1 VGITCGSSC
10 TKDYASGTV
19 VTLTATPDAGHV
31 VKGWTGNC
39 GGTNATTTVT
49 MDTAKNCTAVFVKD
63 IVALTITTIGNGTV
77 TCNNTTCQPSYPVGD
92 TVGLTA
98 KPADGFTFKG
108 WTETGNCSGAATTT
122 IKMDAAKNCTATFEP
137 VVGKVELTLTPSPI
151 LTDSPMGT
159 TTLNINPT
167 GNCGLISWR
176 AEEPKTGGHITN
188 LLVSPQSGTG
198 NATIT
203 ISYRKSSVL
212 SPKKGNAKVR
222 ITAYCGNSTATVTKT
237 AIIR

>member
-1 VGITCGSSC
+1 VGDTVNLVATPADGSSFKEWLGDC
-10 TKDYASGTV
+10 SGMPSTTNV
-19 VTLTATPDAGHV
+19 IMDA
-31 VKGWTGNC
+31 
-39 GGTNATTTVT
+39 
-49 MDTAKNCTAVFVKD
+49 AKNCTAVFVKD
-63 IVALTITTIGNGTV
+63 IVALTITTVGNGTV

-151 LTDSPMGT
+151 LTDSQMGT

-167 GNCGLISWR
+167 GNCGPISWR
-176 AEEPKTGGHITN
+176 AEEPKTGGYITN

-203 ISYRKSSVL
+203 ISYRKSNVL
-212 SPKKGNAKVR
+212 SPKKGNAKVK
-222 ITAYCGNSTATVTKT
+222 ITAYCGNSTATVTQT